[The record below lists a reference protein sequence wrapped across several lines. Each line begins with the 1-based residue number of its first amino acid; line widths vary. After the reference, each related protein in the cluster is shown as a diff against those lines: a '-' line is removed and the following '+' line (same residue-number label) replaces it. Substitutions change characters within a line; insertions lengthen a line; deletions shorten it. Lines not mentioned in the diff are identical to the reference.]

1 MLNKIWQK
9 SQQHRQDCSRIFLCA
24 KDAVRKSGQIP
35 KKYLLEKSNAEIATQ
50 KILDQKERNKKEQ
63 K

>member
-1 MLNKIWQK
+1 
-9 SQQHRQDCSRIFLCA
+9 LCA